1 MKLQRDRRNI
11 DKPDCDLNLRPLN
24 LSGALATKQM
34 IANQSDHH
42 IPNSLIIFAVI
53 DDHPTFL
60 RQFQGLATLHNIQV
74 EMTDQIKIHT
84 TVSLIL

>member
-34 IANQSDHH
+34 IANQSDNH

-60 RQFQGLATLHNIQV
+60 HLAGVNLS
-74 EMTDQIKIHT
+74 
-84 TVSLIL
+84 VSGVGNVT